1 MLTQVQ
7 KQSKSLAY
15 SPIKGST
22 KHNKLTIIATHCS
35 LILFMQS
42 LVLIF
47 QLIACLVLGLVLAKR
62 IPSGIEKFAFKILP
76 YFTYVLLVT
85 IAMEFSQTL
94 QHMSGF
100 DQILKPALSLALMT
114 SAGAFLCSYS
124 LFRFLGFK
132 PLRGSISTDLFLDS
146 LKNISYAFIALLAG
160 YLAATVLQQMQMNV
174 HINTWYLLLVF
185 MFIIGLDLAYSP
197 LSRSWLNWRI
207 FLVPMSCVIGSV
219 AGALI
224 CALIINDIAV
234 KDLIMLSQGFGFYSM
249 SGIVVTELKNPTL
262 GSIALI
268 NDLFRE
274 IFAILFMYVV
284 GWRYPRSAISS
295 AGATAMDV
303 TLPMIKQ
310 ACGNEF
316 IPHAMVS
323 GLVLSILAPILV
335 SILTTL

>member
-1 MLTQVQ
+1 MDLN
-7 KQSKSLAY
+7 
-15 SPIKGST
+15 P
-22 KHNKLTIIATHCS
+22 TIIVQNLP

-42 LVLIF
+42 LVLIV

-62 IPSGIEKFAFKILP
+62 IPSFIEKLAFKILP
-76 YFTYVLLVT
+76 YFTYVLLVA
-85 IAMEFSQTL
+85 IAMEFTQTL
-94 QHMSGF
+94 QHINGLG
-100 DQILKPALSLALMT
+100 QILKPGVSLALMT
-114 SAGAFLCSYS
+114 SAGAFLCSYG

-132 PLRGSISTDLFLDS
+132 PLKGKISTELFLDS
-146 LKNISYAFIALLAG
+146 LKNISYALFALLLG
-160 YLAATVLQQMQMNV
+160 YLSSITLQHFNINV

-207 FLVPMSCVIGSV
+207 FLVPMSCVLGSLG
-219 AGALI
+219 GALL
-224 CALIINDIAV
+224 CALFLNDIAI
-234 KDLIMLSQGFGFYSM
+234 KDLVMLSQGFGFYSM

-268 NDLFRE
+268 NDLSRE
-274 IFAILFMYVV
+274 IIAILFMYIV

-323 GLVLSILAPILV
+323 GLVLSILAPVLV
-335 SILTTL
+335 SVLTTL